1 MKLVNITS
9 IANTAIAECG
19 FSKVVTVVC
28 SSMAAAFLVGA
39 ILTNVLPNNPK
50 C

>member
-9 IANTAIAECG
+9 ITNTAIAECG

-28 SSMAAAFLVGA
+28 GSMTAAFLVGA
-39 ILTNVLPNNPK
+39 ILINVLPNNSK